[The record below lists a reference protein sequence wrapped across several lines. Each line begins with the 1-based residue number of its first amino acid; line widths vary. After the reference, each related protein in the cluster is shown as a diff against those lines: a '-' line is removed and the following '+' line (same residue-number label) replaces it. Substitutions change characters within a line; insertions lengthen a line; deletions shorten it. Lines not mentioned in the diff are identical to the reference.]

1 MSLKEQILKSEDFKR
16 LVKSKNAVSMILT
29 IVELFIY
36 FGFVLLIAYNKELLS
51 QKIYG
56 PVTVGIPIGIGVIVL
71 SWILTGIYVAWS
83 NKKYDQKV
91 EAIKEK
97 LGGE

>member
-1 MSLKEQILKSEDFKR
+1 MRDKILKSNEFRK
-16 LVKSKNAVSMILT
+16 LVKSKNATSFFLT
-29 IVELFIY
+29 VAELIVY
-36 FGFVLLIAYNKELLS
+36 FGFIFLIAYNKEFLS

-56 PVTVGIPIGIGVIVL
+56 PVTIGIPIGISVIVI
-71 SWILTGIYVAWS
+71 SWIFTGIYVVWA

-91 EAIKEK
+91 AEIKEK

>member
-1 MSLKEQILKSEDFKR
+1 MKEKILSSPEFKR
-16 LVKSKNAVSMILT
+16 LVRSKNAISVILT
-29 IVELFIY
+29 VAELVIY
-36 FGFVLLIAYNKELLS
+36 FGFILLIAYNKQFLS

-83 NKKYDQKV
+83 NKKYDQRV
-91 EAIKEK
+91 AEIKEK

>member
-1 MSLKEQILKSEDFKR
+1 MRDKILNSNEFKK
-16 LVKSKNAVSMILT
+16 LVKSKNAISLFLT
-29 IVELFIY
+29 VAELFVY
-36 FGFVLLIAYNKELLS
+36 FGFILLIAYNKEFLS

-56 PVTVGIPIGIGVIVL
+56 PVTVGIPIGIGVIVI
-71 SWILTGIYVAWS
+71 SWIFTGIYVSWS

-91 EAIKEK
+91 AEIKEK